1 MMEENIEKQTD
12 KIVLRCLVV
21 DDEPVAREGL
31 SDFVAKVDFLELA
44 GTCASALEAT
54 GYINKGE
61 VDLIFLDINM
71 PYLSGTDFL
80 ESLENP
86 PLTIFTTAYSEYA
99 LDGFRL
105 QVVDYLMK
113 PIAFKRF
120 YQAAVNALQ
129 QFNLRNPAE
138 NGENSQ
144 PDYMYIRQGDSF
156 EKIYWEDILYIESMQ
171 NYAKLHF
178 RQNKKVIHQTLSSLE
193 EMLPKD
199 EFFRIHKSYLINV
212 SQIDSIM
219 GGRVF
224 VGGIELPLSRHR
236 KEELLK
242 QVVYKNL
249 ISK

>member
-1 MMEENIEKQTD
+1 MEENIEKQTD
-12 KIVLRCLVV
+12 QTVLRCLIV
-21 DDEPVAREGL
+21 DDEPVAREGIK
-31 SDFVAKVDFLELA
+31 DFIAKVDFLELV
-44 GTCASALEAT
+44 GDSASAMKAMEF
-54 GYINKGE
+54 INKGI
-61 VDLIFLDINM
+61 VDLMFLDINM
-71 PYLSGTDFL
+71 PYLSGMDFL

-99 LDGFRL
+99 LDGYRL

-120 YQAAVNALQ
+120 YQAALNAQ
-129 QFNLRNPAE
+129 QTFKLRNPAE
-138 NGENSQ
+138 SNGSGQ
-144 PDYMYIRQGDSF
+144 QDYLYIRQGDSF
-156 EKIYWEDILYIESMQ
+156 EKICWQDILYIESMQ

-178 RQNKKVIHQTLSSLE
+178 KEDKKVIHQTLSSLE
-193 EMLPKD
+193 EMLPP
-199 EFFRIHKSYLINV
+199 EQFFRIHKSFLINV
-212 SQIDSIM
+212 ARIDSIM

-242 QVVYKNL
+242 QIVYKNL